1 MAGSEGSEAERKG
14 VSWGLY
20 RQIFLIIREVIWGF
34 VATSG
39 SRDDEEGP
47 IYDGAESGSTLE
59 GGVEEA
65 KVI

>member
-1 MAGSEGSEAERKG
+1 MG
-14 VSWGLY
+14 
-20 RQIFLIIREVIWGF
+20 EVIRSF
-34 VATSG
+34 AATSS

-47 IYDGAESGSTLE
+47 IYDRAESGSTLE